1 MELKDYTFYSSGK
14 DMNFALF
21 SDGIC
26 RVHYLKNVSLP
37 IGDVRV
43 DVYSV
48 EPDAESKW
56 VVIKQIEDGKEELK
70 WFVRQHETFLE
81 KNREKLPRELKKA
94 VIQKFPQL
102 AQNFPLVA

>member
-1 MELKDYTFYSSGK
+1 MELRDCTFYSSGK

-21 SDGIC
+21 SDSVC
-26 RVHYLKNVSLP
+26 RVHYLKNVALP

-48 EPDAESKW
+48 QPSAQSQW

-70 WFVRQHETFLE
+70 WFVRHGDTFLQRKGE
-81 KNREKLPRELKKA
+81 NFPKELRKA

-102 AQNFPLVA
+102 AQSFAMVA